1 MANTAKVAAPIQ
13 AALFGVKPCTAALF
27 GK

>member
-13 AALFGVKPCTAALF
+13 AALFGVAPFAAAFF